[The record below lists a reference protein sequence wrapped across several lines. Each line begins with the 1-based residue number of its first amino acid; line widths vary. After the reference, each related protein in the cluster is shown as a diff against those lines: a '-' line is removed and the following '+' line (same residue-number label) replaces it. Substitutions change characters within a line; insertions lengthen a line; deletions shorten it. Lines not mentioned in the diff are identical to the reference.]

1 LKELQEDGEIL
12 LVCEALGLRML
23 VEEESKPAVE
33 GVRSALRFCVM
44 LSSIEAR
51 DSRRKSFKTVVL
63 KQNCGVSSG

>member
-1 LKELQEDGEIL
+1 MEGGIR
-12 LVCEALGLRML
+12 LVYEALGFRVL
-23 VEEESKPAVE
+23 VEAGSKPAVE

-51 DSRRKSFKTVVL
+51 DIRRKSFRTVVL